1 MKTILI
7 FVISLFILSCNSEEN
22 QVNEF
27 KDIYFDILKIR
38 EKEPDT
44 AKANPL
50 VRKLLNDYG
59 YNEESFRQYS
69 MELYSKNPQAFT
81 AVIDSVRTKAE
92 KDLLEYGKERQR
104 LLDSTN
110 KAKLKDTI
118 SNSNSR

>member
-1 MKTILI
+1 MRTTLILFIALI
-7 FVISLFILSCNSEEN
+7 FISCNSEESK
-22 QVNEF
+22 VNEF

-44 AKANPL
+44 TKANPL

-92 KDLLEYGKERQR
+92 KDLIEYGKERQR

-110 KAKLKDTI
+110 KANEKLKDTI
-118 SNSNSR
+118 SR

>member
-7 FVISLFILSCNSEEN
+7 FVISLFIISCNSEEN

-81 AVIDSVRTKAE
+81 AVIDSVRTRAE

-118 SNSNSR
+118 SR